1 MGLKFNRQHPLFFD
15 YFGKETFYIADF
27 FCFEKKCMIE
37 IDGKIHDYQK
47 ERDELR
53 TFIINLLNMKVI
65 RFHNE
70 EIENNIHGVLQKLIK
85 EIE

>member
-1 MGLKFNRQHPLFFD
+1 
-15 YFGKETFYIADF
+15 
-27 FCFEKKCMIE
+27 MIE